1 MERVGKSLVGKRAR
15 RSRRG
20 WTYSGWELAAVD
32 VGNTVVSINDDQLDA
47 AGSMDVGSGICS
59 KPPTPL
65 EKSAVSSPLAIPLVV
80 IPPLSPL
87 TPRELMSLGLD
98 PEGA

>member
-47 AGSMDVGSGICS
+47 DNALDCQ
-59 KPPTPL
+59 
-65 EKSAVSSPLAIPLVV
+65 ERAR
-80 IPPLSPL
+80 L
-87 TPRELMSLGLD
+87 TPNEYPS
-98 PEGA
+98 EV